1 MSKTEVFRMN
11 IIIVGC
17 GKVGET
23 LAAELNLGGN
33 NVTIIDR
40 DAAKVKAIA
49 NKLDIMGIIGNGASR
64 TTQKEAG
71 IDDADMLIAVTGN
84 DELNLLCCIVAKK
97 SAGCRTIAR
106 LKNPEYSTDASYIK
120 NELGLAMV
128 INPELAAAKE
138 IARILNFPSAIK
150 VDIFA
155 KSRVELLTFKLPED
169 SRLAG
174 MSIKDASMK
183 LKTGVTFCTIERG
196 DDAYIAN
203 GNFVFEGKDVISIIA
218 SPKQAK
224 DFFSKIDYK
233 IQPIKDA
240 LIVGG
245 SAISYY
251 LISLLEKSG
260 ISCTVIEKD
269 SARCNELA
277 TEFEKATIINADPS
291 DEDTLKEEG
300 IGRVDS
306 FVAMTGIDEENIML
320 SLFAKK
326 AGTRKVITKVNRIDF
341 DDIISHLDLDSI
353 VYPKNITADIIVS
366 YVRAMNN
373 AGSSS
378 IETLYNLN
386 RGKVEA
392 AEFTV
397 LAGSPIVGIPLMNL
411 SLKPDVLVAAIQ
423 RGKVQITPRGQ
434 DVIEPGDSVVIVTKD
449 LELNDITDILK

>member
-1 MSKTEVFRMN
+1 MN

-23 LAAELNLGGN
+23 LASELNRTGN
-33 NVTIIDR
+33 NVTVIDT

-64 TTQKEAG
+64 TVQKEARIG
-71 IDDADMLIAVTGN
+71 SADLLIAVTGN

-97 SAGCRTIAR
+97 ASDCRTIAR
-106 LKNPEYSTDASYIK
+106 LRNPEYGGDVAYIK
-120 NELGLAMV
+120 NELGLAMI

-138 IARILNFPSAIK
+138 ISRIINFPSAIK
-150 VDIFA
+150 VDLFA
-155 KSRVELLTFKLPED
+155 KSRVELLTFKVPEG

-174 MSIKDASMK
+174 MSVKDVSMK
-183 LKTGVTFCTIERG
+183 LRCSVTFCTIERG

-203 GNFVFEGKDVISIIA
+203 GNFVFEEKDVVSIIA
-218 SPKQAK
+218 SARQAK
-224 DFFSKIDYK
+224 SFFEKIDFK

-245 SAISYY
+245 GAITYY
-251 LISLLEKSG
+251 LMELLEKSG
-260 ISCTVIEKD
+260 ISCKVIEKD
-269 SARCNELA
+269 HARCDELA
-277 TEFEKATIINADPS
+277 TEFENATIINADPS

-300 IGRVDS
+300 ISSADS
-306 FVAMTGIDEENIML
+306 FVALTGLDEENILL

-326 AGTRKVITKVNRIDF
+326 AGSRKVITKVNRIDF
-341 DDIISHLDLDSI
+341 DDIISHLDLDSVI
-353 VYPKNITADIIVS
+353 YPKNITADIIVS
-366 YVRAMNN
+366 YVRAVSN

-386 RGKVEA
+386 KGKVEA

-397 LAGSPIVGIPLMNL
+397 LEGSPIVGVPLMSL

-423 RGKVQITPRGQ
+423 RGRSQISPRGQ
-434 DVIEPGDSVVIVTKD
+434 DVIEPGDSVVVVTKG
-449 LELNDITDILK
+449 LELRDIADIWK

>member
-1 MSKTEVFRMN
+1 MN

-23 LAAELNLGGN
+23 LAKELNWSGN
-33 NVTIIDR
+33 NVTVIDQNG
-40 DAAKVKAIA
+40 AKVKAVA
-49 NKLDIMGIIGNGASR
+49 NKYDIMGVIGNGASR
-64 TTQKEAG
+64 TVQKEAG
-71 IDDADMLIAVTGN
+71 IDEADLLIAVTGN

-97 SAGCRTIAR
+97 AAGCRTIAR
-106 LKNPEYSTDASYIK
+106 LKNPEYSNDAAYIK
-120 NELGLAMV
+120 NELGLAMI

-138 IARILNFPSAIK
+138 IARVINFPSAIK

-155 KSRVELLTFKLPED
+155 KSRVELLTFKIPEG

-174 MSIKDASMK
+174 MSVRDVSMK
-183 LKTGVTFCTIERG
+183 LKCGVTFCTIERG

-203 GNFVFEGKDVISIIA
+203 GNFVFQEKDIISIIA
-218 SPKQAK
+218 SPRQAK
-224 DFFSKIDYK
+224 DFFDKIDFK
-233 IQPIKDA
+233 LQPIKDA

-245 SAISYY
+245 GAISYY
-251 LISLLEKSG
+251 LLGLLEKSG

-269 SARCNELA
+269 ASRCDELA
-277 TEFEKATIINADPS
+277 SEFEHATIIHADPS

-300 IGRVDS
+300 IGRAGS
-306 FVAMTGIDEENIML
+306 FVALTGIDEENILL

-326 AGTRKVITKVNRIDF
+326 SGSRKVLTKINRIDF

-366 YVRAMNN
+366 YVRAVSN

-378 IETLYNLN
+378 IETLYNLCK
-386 RGKVEA
+386 GQVEA

-397 LAGSPIVGIPLMNL
+397 KAGSPIVGTPLMTL
-411 SLKPDVLVAAIQ
+411 SLKPGVLVAAIQ
-423 RGKVQITPRGQ
+423 RGKTLISPRGQ
-434 DVIEPGDSVVIVTKD
+434 DIIEPGDSVVVVTKD
-449 LELNDITDILK
+449 LELKDISDILR

>member
-1 MSKTEVFRMN
+1 MN

-17 GKVGET
+17 GKVGST
-23 LAAELNLGGN
+23 LASELNNGSN
-33 NVTIIDR
+33 NVTVIDQ

-49 NKLDIMGIIGNGASR
+49 NKYDIMGVIGNGASR
-64 TTQKEAG
+64 SAQKEAG
-71 IDDADMLIAVTGN
+71 IDDTDLLIAVTGN
-84 DELNLLCCIVAKK
+84 DELNLLCCLVAKK

-106 LKNPEYSTDASYIK
+106 LKNPEYNMDAPYFK

-150 VDIFA
+150 IDIFA
-155 KSRVELLTFKLPED
+155 KGRVELLTFKLPEG

-174 MSIKDASMK
+174 MSVKEVATK

-203 GNFVFEGKDVISIIA
+203 GNFVFAEKDVISIIA
-218 SPKQAK
+218 SPTGAK
-224 DFFSKIDYK
+224 DFFAKIDYK

-245 SAISYY
+245 GAITYY
-251 LISLLEKSG
+251 LLGLLEKSG

-269 SARCNELA
+269 PARCDELA
-277 TEFEKATIINADPS
+277 TEFEKATIINADPA
-291 DEDTLKEEG
+291 DEDTLREEG
-300 IGRVDS
+300 IAGAAS
-306 FVAMTGIDEENIML
+306 FVALTGLDEENILL

-326 AGTRKVITKVNRIDF
+326 SGSRKVITKINRIDF

-353 VYPKNITADIIVS
+353 VYPKNTTADIIVS
-366 YVRAMNN
+366 YVRAMTN
-373 AGSSS
+373 AGSSN

-386 RGKVEA
+386 KGKVEA

-397 LAGSPIVGIPLMNL
+397 LEGSPIVGKPLMEL
-411 SLKPDVLVAAIQ
+411 SFKPGVLIAAIQ
-423 RGKVQITPRGQ
+423 RGRVQITPRGQ

-449 LELNDITDILK
+449 LALNDITDILK